1 MDVILER
8 ILEKKAEELGITKA
22 QAVEIYKSLF
32 AFIRKTTAE
41 GNPIELETYKS
52 VYIKDL
58 GIFYPKLIVAEKIGA
73 NMKLKLEREAN
84 EDI

>member
-8 ILEKKAEELGITKA
+8 ILEEKAKELEITKG
-22 QAVEIYKSLF
+22 QAVEIYKSVF
-32 AFIRKTTAE
+32 SFIRDTTSKTSTDD
-41 GNPIELETYKS
+41 PSSFKS

-58 GIFYPKLIVAEKIGA
+58 GVFYPKLIVAEKIEEA
-73 NMKLKLEREAN
+73 KRLKREKD